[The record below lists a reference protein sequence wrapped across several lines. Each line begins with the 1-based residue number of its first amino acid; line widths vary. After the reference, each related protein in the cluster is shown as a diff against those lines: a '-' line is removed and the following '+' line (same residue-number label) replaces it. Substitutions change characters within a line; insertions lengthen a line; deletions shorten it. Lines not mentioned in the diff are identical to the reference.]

1 MNIRF
6 IQSIKGTNATNEDS
20 AGYAGNH
27 LWVIDGATDLFDSER
42 LLGCSVAEVAD
53 ELSENIA
60 AVCSDNEPLTAVLY
74 KAIQL
79 TAGLVIPRGRSLT
92 TTEYA
97 QAPTFAIAL
106 CRELDDALEYLLLGD
121 CFLFVGG
128 EVLTDPRIT
137 PFTLKNRERIQAM
150 NDAGAPPT
158 VEERRDIF
166 QQTRLK
172 ANSIDG
178 YPIGSLNP
186 SSAYGAVTG
195 YVPLRCQQDILLMT
209 DGFKAFHKVDVSIE
223 ETAKTITYR
232 ASVDAIYGK
241 QDDATVIQA
250 KVG

>member
-1 MNIRF
+1 M
-6 IQSIKGTNATNEDS
+6 
-20 AGYAGNH
+20 
-27 LWVIDGATDLFDSER
+27 
-42 LLGCSVAEVAD
+42 
-53 ELSENIA
+53 
-60 AVCSDNEPLTAVLY
+60 
-74 KAIQL
+74 
-79 TAGLVIPRGRSLT
+79 
-92 TTEYA
+92 
-97 QAPTFAIAL
+97 
-106 CRELDDALEYLLLGD
+106 
-121 CFLFVGG
+121 
-128 EVLTDPRIT
+128 LTDPRIT
-137 PFTLKNRERIQAM
+137 PFTLRNREQIQAM
-150 NDAGAPPT
+150 NDAGTPPT

-209 DGFKAFHKVDVSIE
+209 DGFKAFHKVDVPIE

-250 KVG
+250 RVG